1 MASGAVKRESHVGF
15 VMEQAMGHLTHHRAL
30 AAEAACD
37 PNVRATWMPV
47 PYRDDDVWQRT
58 PGVRRNMSLLLSL
71 RARRAVMAHTRS
83 AGPFD
88 ALFYHTQLTALL
100 SQSLMARIPTVI
112 SLDATPLNADPAPPA
127 LANGFARR
135 PDGEGPW
142 DRLKFEWYRR
152 AFSRAAA
159 LVTWSEW
166 ARRSVIHDYNIE
178 PQRVSVI
185 PPGVDLAMW
194 RAASERGGPRPTHE
208 KPRLLF
214 VGVDFDRKGGEVLL
228 KAFRQ
233 LTGHAELDVVSP
245 EAQSLPNGIPG
256 LRVHRNLSINS
267 GELRDLYARADLF
280 LLPTLN
286 DCTPLAVLEAMA
298 SGLPVVA
305 SDVGAI
311 REQVEDGVNG
321 LLVTPGD
328 VRSLVGA
335 VKALLSDVTRR
346 RAMGV
351 AGRARAE
358 RLFCARRN
366 YAQVL
371 ALIQTCIQA
380 WPGTGRIP
388 VEGDEE
394 LSPAR
399 AERRT
404 QNGVTLPAGG
414 RAWAS
419 EH

>member
-1 MASGAVKRESHVGF
+1 MASGSAKCDYHVGF

-30 AAEAACD
+30 AAEAARD
-37 PNVRATWMPV
+37 PNVRGTWMPV
-47 PYRDDDVWQRT
+47 QYRDDDVWQRT

-83 AGPFD
+83 TGPFD

-112 SLDATPLNADPAPPA
+112 SLDATPLNADPTPPA

-135 PDGEGPW
+135 PDGAGAW

-159 LVTWSEW
+159 LVVWSEW

-178 PQRVSVI
+178 PGRVTII

-194 RAASERGGPRPTHE
+194 RAASERGVDQATGE

-214 VGVDFDRKGGEVLL
+214 VGVDFDRKGGDVLL
-228 KAFRQ
+228 EAFRQ
-233 LTGHAELDVVSP
+233 LAGHAELDVVSP
-245 EAQSLPNGIPG
+245 EARSLPNGVPG
-256 LRVHRNLSINS
+256 LRVHRDLSINS

-311 REQVEDGVNG
+311 REQVEDGVSG
-321 LLVTPGD
+321 LLVSPGD
-328 VRSLVGA
+328 VGGLIGA
-335 VKALLSDVTRR
+335 VKALLGDPARR
-346 RAMGV
+346 RDMGA

-371 ALIQTCIQA
+371 ALIKTCVEA
-380 WPGTGRIP
+380 WHGAGSTAQ
-388 VEGDEE
+388 EGDEE